1 ESSKEEVHEHSWV
14 LRSALVN
21 SSIAQGEPL
30 DIVCKA
36 GLSSPLQNVTFFR
49 DNIPIATIK
58 GGKRNVQSETSYY
71 LDKASQPPMNDLNEI
86 KMTGFYHC
94 EVNDLKT
101 HKILKS
107 NRLFLRPT

>member
-30 DIVCKA
+30 DI
-36 GLSSPLQNVTFFR
+36 LQNVTFFR